1 MPGGILDLWCLFVG
15 ILLQCSYIIC
25 SWTVLICFM
34 IDLKWCM
41 LESVTT
47 PQTVENSMRSKY
59 SHLVQPEMG
68 ELHLDLLASC
78 LVPGQREHF
87 NGWD

>member
-1 MPGGILDLWCLFVG
+1 MTNGILDSSCLFVG
-15 ILLQCSYIIC
+15 ILLQCSYLFC

-34 IDLKWCM
+34 RDLKWCM

-47 PQTVENSMRSKY
+47 RQIVENSMRSKY

-78 LVPGQREHF
+78 IGPRTKRAF
-87 NGWD
+87 